1 MEEIDTL
8 ISKDTNEIVDKIVIV
23 NTLKVKDFSEV
34 NKNFISKI
42 NLNTKVIKL
51 VSKMDFKVITKNRDL
66 KEITVFVKRDK
77 TAIDDI

>member
-1 MEEIDTL
+1 M
-8 ISKDTNEIVDKIVIV
+8 VDKTVEDNHKV
-23 NTLKVKDFSEV
+23 NKDFSEV

-51 VSKMDFKVITKNRDL
+51 VSKMDFKVMTKNRDL